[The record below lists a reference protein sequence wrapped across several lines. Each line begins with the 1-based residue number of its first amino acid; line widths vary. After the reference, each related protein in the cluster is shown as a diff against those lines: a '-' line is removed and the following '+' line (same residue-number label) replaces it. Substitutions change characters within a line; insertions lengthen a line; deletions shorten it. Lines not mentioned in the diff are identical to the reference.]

1 MSLIVK
7 SSQAV
12 VKVFLEA
19 DIRAEF
25 RSAALKLF

>member
-12 VKVFLEA
+12 VKVFLEE
-19 DIRAEF
+19 DIRQQF
-25 RSAALKLF
+25 RQAMLRL